1 MDLILKYYLDELHLQ
16 RVNPKICSCNLQ
28 SLILSVNTEKYEE
41 ALVAL
46 KEALKDVCLENMNRS
61 AFLRL
66 QNGLLK
72 QGKTFPYEI
81 PVKVR
86 YFTA

>member
-1 MDLILKYYLDELHLQ
+1 M
-16 RVNPKICSCNLQ
+16 
-28 SLILSVNTEKYEE
+28 NTEKYED

-46 KEALKDVCLENMNRS
+46 EEAVKDVCLENINRIT
-61 AFLRL
+61 LLKL

-72 QGKTFPYEI
+72 QGKTFPYEV

-86 YFTA
+86 NLSYHIK

>member
-1 MDLILKYYLDELHLQ
+1 
-16 RVNPKICSCNLQ
+16 
-28 SLILSVNTEKYEE
+28 VNTEKYEE

-61 AFLRL
+61 ALLRL

-72 QGKTFPYEI
+72 QGKTFLYEI